1 MFIRRVAAPMIPLWT
16 VELTPDGKLTQI
28 QGYHNE
34 IENKPKGKDKEW
46 VDGWLK
52 EVGRRLAKER
62 KNG

>member
-1 MFIRRVAAPMIPLWT
+1 MIPLWT
-16 VELTPDGKLTQI
+16 AELTPDGKLTQI

-52 EVGRRLAKER
+52 EVRRRLAKER